1 MLEVRYKL
9 LDGLYHL
16 SLGEVL
22 LLEDAL
28 QLLEEPIHKARWK
41 ASSSSSIEPSMM
53 PVA

>member
-9 LDGLYHL
+9 LDGLHHL

-28 QLLEEPIHKARWK
+28 QLLEVNIW
-41 ASSSSSIEPSMM
+41 SSPNFAAIADSCFLQKD
-53 PVA
+53 